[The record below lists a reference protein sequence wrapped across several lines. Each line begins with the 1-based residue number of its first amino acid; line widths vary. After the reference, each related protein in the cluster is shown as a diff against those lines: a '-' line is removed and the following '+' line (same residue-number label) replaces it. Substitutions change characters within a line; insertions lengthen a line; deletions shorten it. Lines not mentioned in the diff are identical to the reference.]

1 MNNLIKLV
9 EDEMKTAS
17 KEFPL
22 FAPGDIITVEYR
34 IREGNKER
42 IQSYRGTVIA
52 IKGHGS
58 KRRFN
63 VRKISD
69 GVAVERIFP
78 LDSPFVENVRVER
91 HGKVRR
97 AKLYYLRAL
106 RGKSARIKER
116 RFLSKSVKRI

>member
-69 GVAVERIFP
+69 RVAVERIFP

-91 HGKVRR
+91 HGKVPALSCTTYALSVERV
-97 AKLYYLRAL
+97 LVLR
-106 RGKSARIKER
+106 
-116 RFLSKSVKRI
+116 SVVSFPRV